1 MRLETL
7 QGVSERRKEEQVR
20 SVSWLR
26 KQFQC
31 VLDKANITLDG
42 PNRWDPQVRN
52 ERLLRRILLHGTLG
66 AGEAYVDGDWECE
79 GLDELSSRLLG
90 SRIDERWDAFSA
102 ISPRELLTFLIN
114 RQSRMLARR
123 SIKAHYDIG
132 NDLYSAM
139 LGTTMAYSCGYWRKA
154 HTLDEA
160 QDAKHELACQKLS
173 LRNGMRVLDI
183 GCGWGGFAKYAATHY
198 GVEVVGVTV
207 SEAQAE
213 FAERRCAGL
222 SVQIQLRDYRDV
234 RGVFDRIVSIG
245 MFEHVGPRNHR
256 QYFESVRRNLAEDGL
271 FLLHTIG
278 TLRSKRTL
286 NHWMARYIFPNGVV
300 PSGSQI
306 LRAAERLL
314 VLEDWHNFGADYDK
328 TLMAWHGNFESAW
341 PALRERYGESFRRM
355 WRYYLLTCAGA
366 FRSRQSQLWQL
377 VFSKHGVAGGYRRIA
392 M

>member
-1 MRLETL
+1 
-7 QGVSERRKEEQVR
+7 
-20 SVSWLR
+20 
-26 KQFQC
+26 
-31 VLDKANITLDG
+31 
-42 PNRWDPQVRN
+42 
-52 ERLLRRILLHGTLG
+52 
-66 AGEAYVDGDWECE
+66 
-79 GLDELSSRLLG
+79 
-90 SRIDERWDAFSA
+90 
-102 ISPRELLTFLIN
+102 
-114 RQSRMLARR
+114 
-123 SIKAHYDIG
+123 
-132 NDLYSAM
+132 
-139 LGTTMAYSCGYWRKA
+139 
-154 HTLDEA
+154 
-160 QDAKHELACQKLS
+160 
-173 LRNGMRVLDI
+173 
-183 GCGWGGFAKYAATHY
+183 
-198 GVEVVGVTV
+198 
-207 SEAQAE
+207 
-213 FAERRCAGL
+213 
-222 SVQIQLRDYRDV
+222 
-234 RGVFDRIVSIG
+234 